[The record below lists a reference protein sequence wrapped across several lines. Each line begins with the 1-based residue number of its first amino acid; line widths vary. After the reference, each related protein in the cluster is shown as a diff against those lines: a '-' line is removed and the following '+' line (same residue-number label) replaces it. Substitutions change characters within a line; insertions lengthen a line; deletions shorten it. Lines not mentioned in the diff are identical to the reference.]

1 MSDNNTKAAIAKD
14 IRMEAGTAAPVKDA
28 APQAKAVLSFSMDGV
43 YIGLKPDYR
52 YDEVSKTYEE
62 QAPKITASF
71 FNNFITVP
79 QSGKFWRALGKFATE
94 LGEAI
99 GDTDLSKARVGGS
112 TNAAKELL
120 AKF

>member
-1 MSDNNTKAAIAKD
+1 MSDNSNNAAIARD
-14 IRMEAGTAAPVKDA
+14 LRMEAGAAAPVKEA

-52 YDEVSKTYEE
+52 YDEVTKTYEE

-71 FNNFITVP
+71 FSNFVTVP
-79 QSGKFWRALGKFATE
+79 QSGKFWRALGKFATDM
-94 LGEAI
+94 GEAI
-99 GDTDLSKARVGGS
+99 GDKDLSKARVGGS